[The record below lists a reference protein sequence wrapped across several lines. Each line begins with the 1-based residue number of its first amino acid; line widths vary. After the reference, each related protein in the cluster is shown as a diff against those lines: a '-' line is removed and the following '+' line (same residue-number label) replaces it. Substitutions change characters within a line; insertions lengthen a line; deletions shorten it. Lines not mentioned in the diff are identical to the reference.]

1 MKIGMI
7 APVYTRIDI
16 ATHRASFIDPFLIG
30 NIEAD
35 RLRPKRRLD
44 TARNHPHKTSALL
57 AQKAN
62 TDRNSVGSERKYSWI
77 FFFSSRRR
85 HTRSLRD
92 WSSDVCSS
100 DLQPIGLLGVDVQA
114 DIDRARQHRQR
125 LQPRIELGL
134 HALDL
139 AAGVAWMQR
148 RQLYRDARSEERRV
162 GKECRSRRSLCQLR
176 KTS

>member
-16 ATHRASFIDPFLIG
+16 ATHRARFIDPFLIG

-77 FFFSSRRR
+77 EGQIRNRILRSS
-85 HTRSLRD
+85 
-92 WSSDVCSS
+92 
-100 DLQPIGLLGVDVQA
+100 IA
-114 DIDRARQHRQR
+114 RANGHIPVRQ
-125 LQPRIELGL
+125 
-134 HALDL
+134 
-139 AAGVAWMQR
+139 
-148 RQLYRDARSEERRV
+148 
-162 GKECRSRRSLCQLR
+162 
-176 KTS
+176 